1 MLYKRVLVKLSGES
15 LAGQSSYGINQE
27 ALDLYINEICEVA
40 DKGVQIAIVVGGGNI
55 FRGLQGSGKGIDR
68 VQGDYMGMLATVINS
83 LAMQS
88 ALKVKGVEATVLSG
102 IAIDPV
108 CEKMSRNKAVN
119 YLQKGHVVI
128 IAGGTGNPFFTTD
141 TAAALRAVEIEANA
155 ILKGTRVDGVYDKDP
170 EKSKDAVKFDKLTF
184 EEAYKKNL
192 KIMDLTAF
200 TMCKENNIP
209 VIVFDINKK
218 GNLSTILIKGDN
230 PGTLISN

>member
-88 ALKVKGVEATVLSG
+88 ALKVKGVETTVLSG